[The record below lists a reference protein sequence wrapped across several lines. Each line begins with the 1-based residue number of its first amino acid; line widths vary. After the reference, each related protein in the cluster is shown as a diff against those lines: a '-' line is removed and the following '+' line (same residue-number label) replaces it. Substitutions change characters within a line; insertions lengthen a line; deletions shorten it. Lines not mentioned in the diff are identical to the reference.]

1 MLALMMM
8 KAHLG
13 VTTLKVWNSTA
24 DPSGPGDEEMAEIE
38 EQEDR
43 ESTNRK
49 GKALG
54 LPELD
59 PDALPSSMAQKY
71 LNLFSTERFLYSM
84 KFFLVV
90 GNHPTW

>member
-13 VTTLKVWNSTA
+13 VTTVKFRNSTA
-24 DPSGPGDEEMAEIE
+24 DPSGPEESDMDKIE

-43 ESTNRK
+43 ENTNRK

-71 LNLFSTERFLYSM
+71 LNLFSTERFL
-84 KFFLVV
+84 V
-90 GNHPTW
+90 